1 MYLNLNARMK
11 ATIIGLCLLV
21 SASSQS
27 FAQSVKVSAPAVS
40 RSKAEQEVASLSEQ
54 KWHWMSDR
62 KVEPLAALFDDQAA
76 FVHMGGTMSKTQELD
91 VIKSGVIQYRDI
103 DIQEVSVKI
112 IGSTAIVLNKI
123 KLVAVVG
130 GNEVTN
136 PFIVTE
142 VYVQQGGKRKLA
154 TIAFTR
160 LLTPG
165 EAPPAH

>member
-1 MYLNLNARMK
+1 MHLNLDTRLQP
-11 ATIIGLCLLV
+11 TILGVCLLV
-21 SASSQS
+21 TCASQS

-40 RSKAEQEVASLSEQ
+40 RTKAEQEVASLSEQ

-103 DIQEVSVKI
+103 DIKDVSVRI
-112 IGSTAIVLNKI
+112 VGTTAIVLNKI

-136 PFIVTE
+136 PFMVTE
-142 VYVQQGGKRKLA
+142 VYVQEGGTRKLA

-160 LLTPG
+160 LLTPD
-165 EAPPAH
+165 APPAH